1 MVSISFKE
9 MAVNKTKLNDLILYP
24 GQSPH
29 VESLGMTKLWKFV
42 YFVDVAFLRET
53 GRSLTGS
60 ESIKYDHGPVPSR
73 GEKESKRLSEEGRVL
88 VTSRD
93 HRTYIQHHITTVNE
107 GEVSWSPEERSAID
121 AVCIK
126 LGRRTASNLSEL
138 SHDEP
143 ASIHAEK
150 LEKLS
155 PSLMCYGRE
164 EDAEGL

>member
-60 ESIKYDHGPVPSR
+60 ESIK
-73 GEKESKRLSEEGRVL
+73 
-88 VTSRD
+88 
-93 HRTYIQHHITTVNE
+93 
-107 GEVSWSPEERSAID
+107 
-121 AVCIK
+121 
-126 LGRRTASNLSEL
+126 
-138 SHDEP
+138 
-143 ASIHAEK
+143 
-150 LEKLS
+150 
-155 PSLMCYGRE
+155 
-164 EDAEGL
+164 